1 MKTPR
6 EILINRHRATQPKL
20 DQIRHKVVAESC
32 ERKVSWST
40 RIAGWWEEIL
50 HLPRPAL
57 ALLGVAWMAI
67 VALHF
72 STSETPQGT
81 VTMAKETSKP
91 TPETLQALREQQ
103 KLFAEIVGSS
113 VVPDADVRRF
123 MPRPRSECSTS
134 IATV

>member
-6 EILINRHRATQPKL
+6 EILINRHRATEAKL
-20 DQIRHKVVAESC
+20 NQIRHKVVAVSC
-32 ERKVSWST
+32 HRKMSWRT

-72 STSETPQGT
+72 STSEAPRGA
-81 VTMAKETSKP
+81 VNMAKESSKP

-113 VVPDADVRRF
+113 VVPDADVRRYT
-123 MPRPRSECSTS
+123 PRPRSECSTF